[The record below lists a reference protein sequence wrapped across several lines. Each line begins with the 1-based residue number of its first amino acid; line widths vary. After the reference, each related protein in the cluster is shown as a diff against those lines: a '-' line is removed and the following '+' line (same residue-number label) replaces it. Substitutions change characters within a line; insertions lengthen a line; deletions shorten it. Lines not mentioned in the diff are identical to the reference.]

1 MSSGGHDRETL
12 HSPRFVFWVTER
24 ERLHGHTHAVRVQF
38 TGPVASDG
46 VLLSLRAPTTSLR
59 VTVNVPEIRTDV
71 LACAV
76 CSHL

>member
-1 MSSGGHDRETL
+1 MEKRSTHLGV
-12 HSPRFVFWVTER
+12 FFWVTER